1 MEKIKTKDLT
11 LEVKYIIPR
20 GSNILEIKF
29 PQSVDLSSFDLS
41 SIEVLNEHD
50 LLCATFIGYSTIYST
65 VEDLVKLSND
75 GSVYVE
81 PIIPEPI
88 PEPEPHV
95 PTEEELFEIARQ
107 EKIAEINLQI
117 ANIDSEFA
125 SLDYV
130 GIKIATGRATV
141 LEYESEISRMN
152 ELAITKDNLLTQL
165 NTL

>member
-11 LEVKYIIPR
+11 LEVECIIPR

-65 VEDLVKLSND
+65 VGDLVKLSND
-75 GSVYVE
+75 GSIYVE

-95 PTEEELFEIARQ
+95 PTEEELLEIARQ
-107 EKIAEINLQI
+107 EKIAEINSQI
-117 ANIDSEFA
+117 ASIDSEFT

-130 GIKIATGRATV
+130 GIKIATGRASIF
-141 LEYESEISRMN
+141 EYETEIARMN
-152 ELAITKDNLLTQL
+152 ELAMTKDNLLTQL